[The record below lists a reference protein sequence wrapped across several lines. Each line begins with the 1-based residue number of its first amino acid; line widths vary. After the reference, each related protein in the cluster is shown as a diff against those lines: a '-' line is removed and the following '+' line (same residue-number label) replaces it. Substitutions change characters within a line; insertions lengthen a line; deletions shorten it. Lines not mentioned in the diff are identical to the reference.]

1 MDKIFS
7 LDVYVSVMT
16 SKLPGFK
23 VTATTIKT

>member
-16 SKLPGFK
+16 SKLPDFK
-23 VTATTIKT
+23 VRATTIKT